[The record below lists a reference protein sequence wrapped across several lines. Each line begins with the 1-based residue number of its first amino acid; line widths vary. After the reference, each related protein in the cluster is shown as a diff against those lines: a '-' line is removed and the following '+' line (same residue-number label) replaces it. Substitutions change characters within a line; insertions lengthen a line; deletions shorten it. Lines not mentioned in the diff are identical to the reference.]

1 MASSR
6 FERDV
11 AIAAPL
17 GRVFAELSEPARFL
31 GLQPLLTEIR
41 EIEAPPGA
49 RAFEAI
55 ERVALLGSSFAVRNR
70 LVVELVPMPAQQL
83 VTFATRAPLGI
94 RLRGAFSLQDEGA
107 ATRVR
112 ESVLLRCP
120 LVLRRLV
127 LREAIHAQEALLA
140 NLKERLEAP
149 LG

>member
-55 ERVALLGSSFAVRNR
+55 ERVALIGSLAARNR

-94 RLRGAFSLQDEGA
+94 RLSGAFSLHDEGA